1 MFFQNRNLSGI
12 SYSINNHVLQFLPF
26 YLVAYL
32 SSSNRQNYPQQ
43 FFYGSKNLFKAK
55 NTINPKLQTIFADEI
70 ANFPG
75 RWAVV
80 VKDLKTQHAYQF
92 NENEIF
98 VSASLYKLAV
108 MFAVFDEIE
117 NGQLK
122 LDDAIGNTTIE
133 DALNAMITISDNE
146 TALALAEKIGWTK
159 IDDLMAN
166 FGMPGIDLISE
177 NGPYTDAAS
186 MVTLLERI
194 YKKSAVSPNASVKMK
209 ELLLQ
214 QQINDRIPKYLPPGV
229 KVAHKTGEI
238 DSLRHDAAIVLG
250 KKSDYIFVFL
260 ADTNL
265 PGETPEV
272 IAQLSKKIY
281 DTLENQ

>member
-1 MFFQNRNLSGI
+1 MPKI
-12 SYSINNHVLQFLPF
+12 SKLIIALFASTLIF
-26 YLVAYL
+26 YLAAYF
-32 SSSNRQNYPQQ
+32 SSKIVEDYPQQ

-55 NTINPKLQTIFADEI
+55 NTINPKLQTIFAGEI
-70 ANFPG
+70 TNLPG

-80 VKDLKTQHAYQF
+80 VKDLKTQQSYQF

-108 MFAVFDEIE
+108 LFAVFNEIE

-122 LDDAIGNTTIE
+122 LNDAIGNTTLE
-133 DALNAMITISDNE
+133 NALSAMITISDNE
-146 TALALAEKIGWTK
+146 TAVALAEKIGWK
-159 IDDLMAN
+159 EIDDLMAQA
-166 FGMPGIDLISE
+166 GMPQFDLISE

-186 MVTLLERI
+186 MVTLLEQI
-194 YKKSAVSPNASVKMK
+194 YKKSAVSPFASEKMK
-209 ELLLQ
+209 ELLLG
-214 QQINDRIPKYLPPGV
+214 QQINDRIPKYLPPEV

-260 ADTNL
+260 SDTKL
-265 PGETPEV
+265 PGESPET
-272 IAQLSKKIY
+272 IAMLSKKIY
-281 DTLENQ
+281 EALQNH